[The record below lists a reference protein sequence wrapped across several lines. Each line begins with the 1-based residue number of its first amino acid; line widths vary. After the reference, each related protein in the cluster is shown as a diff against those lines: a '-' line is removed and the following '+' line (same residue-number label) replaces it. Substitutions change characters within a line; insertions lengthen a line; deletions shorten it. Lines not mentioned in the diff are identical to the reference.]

1 MSQPTIQFLVI
12 LKVAKY
18 IADLQRSL
26 FTITHSVTV
35 DNHHGLEHYNR
46 MIGSQPIIFKIVLS
60 YLYSISFAGSTGE
73 GSSLG
78 KCQTSVFTEEEIR
91 SVSWNLWPITFTSHI
106 FFISQG
112 CAFSTL
118 WNYAKSKEIKQF
130 VICHLGIFQFLPSSS
145 FLFVEVNP

>member
-1 MSQPTIQFLVI
+1 MADLPGLDFEQLFLSNYFVSRQSIKIRILLKLKFNHLSKPTIQFLVI

-35 DNHHGLEHYNR
+35 DNHHGLEHCNR
-46 MIGSQPIIFKIVLS
+46 MIGSQPIIFKIVPS
-60 YLYSISFAGSTGE
+60 YFYSISFAGSTGE

-78 KCQTSVFTEEEIR
+78 KCQTDVFTEEEIR

-106 FFISQG
+106 FFIS
-112 CAFSTL
+112 
-118 WNYAKSKEIKQF
+118 
-130 VICHLGIFQFLPSSS
+130 
-145 FLFVEVNP
+145 